1 MQTSMFMIFYTVAE
15 NSDTSYHDQQE
26 ETKNEMTKRGEK
38 NKTKKLDCTQPLHH
52 YTPLYDTHVIIILW
66 GMLVKYEGSK

>member
-26 ETKNEMTKRGEK
+26 ETKNEMTKRG
-38 NKTKKLDCTQPLHH
+38 KKRKEDCTQPLHH
-52 YTPLYDTHVIIILW
+52 YTPLYVIIILW
-66 GMLVKYEGSK
+66 GMLVKYEGNK